1 MPGASASGVLA
12 ATPIR
17 MLANPAARHVAAATA
32 ATGIPAAP
40 RIAGL
45 TSTI

>member
-12 ATPIR
+12 TKPIR
-17 MLANPAARHVAAATA
+17 IEAKAAAKHVAAATE
-32 ATGIPAAP
+32 ATGMPALP

-45 TSTI
+45 TSTM